1 MSYAGIPETAPLG
14 PFLKRSLSAHGI
26 ILGVALLAANR
37 GAKEPEQIYRIDF
50 LASSPAIM
58 NRQAAE
64 PAAPAAA
71 PAAPLPAPT
80 YAKPEKQKDPDDFNL
95 RKPSFLSKLPR
106 PTFLAA
112 ARPEKTA
119 PAAAAP
125 AQVTAP
131 AAPAAPAASGA
142 TAGSGPSDGLGSVS
156 ADMPDFPYPW
166 YLTLLRQKVWDQWS
180 SRMPPGTLD
189 CMVQFSVL
197 RDGSITDV
205 RIEESSGDSSFD
217 YAAAGSVRGAVP
229 LPPLPPQFKERFLKV
244 HIQFKAR

>member
-1 MSYAGIPETAPLG
+1 MSYAGIPETAPLA
-14 PFLKRSLSAHGI
+14 PFLKKSLSAHGVI
-26 ILGVALLAANR
+26 FGVALLAANR
-37 GAKEPEQIYRIDF
+37 GAKEPEQVYRIDF

-58 NRQAAE
+58 NRQAPAE
-64 PAAPAAA
+64 QPAAA
-71 PAAPLPAPT
+71 PPAPLPAPT
-80 YAKPEKQKDPDDFNL
+80 YAKPEKQKDPDSFNL
-95 RKPSFLSKLPR
+95 KPSFLSKLPR

-112 ARPEKTA
+112 ARPDKT
-119 PAAAAP
+119 PPAAP
-125 AQVTAP
+125 ARATAP
-131 AAPAAPAASGA
+131 AAPATSAAASGA
-142 TAGSGPSDGLGSVS
+142 TAGTGPSDGLGAVS

-166 YLTLLRQKVWDQWS
+166 YLTLLRQKIWDQWS

-189 CMVQFSVL
+189 CLVQFSVL

-244 HIQFKAR
+244 HIQFKTR